1 MKKILISNKEYTLEY
16 GFEAAEVKS
25 VVQRM
30 FNALSMSYIA
40 KRVDMDGENS
50 KETIAAAMIDGT
62 AELISELPYICK
74 DAFYAGLLSHH
85 KLDEETAYEL
95 LKTYMKENKISF
107 KKVYE
112 EIKEAM
118 EDDGF
123 FDLTGLTEMMK
134 EMEGT
139 EEEKPKRTPKQPQDH
154 KKSTSTK

>member
-62 AELISELPYICK
+62 A
-74 DAFYAGLLSHH
+74 AHF
-85 KLDEETAYEL
+85 
-95 LKTYMKENKISF
+95 
-107 KKVYE
+107 
-112 EIKEAM
+112 
-118 EDDGF
+118 
-123 FDLTGLTEMMK
+123 
-134 EMEGT
+134 
-139 EEEKPKRTPKQPQDH
+139 
-154 KKSTSTK
+154 